1 MSLPNTNVGAFDA
14 RTRFFE
20 LLERIEAGEEVTIM
34 RHGVAVARLV
44 PAECH
49 WRVASVKRVHSLR
62 HAQAAGEPILQAA
75 CTPNGNH
82 AVKALLTGATPVA
95 PSGWSELALS

>member
-44 PAECH
+44 SPTAKPA
-49 WRVASVKRVHSLR
+49 
-62 HAQAAGEPILQAA
+62 
-75 CTPNGNH
+75 
-82 AVKALLTGATPVA
+82 AVKPTMKERAIAVPMPTLPTPR
-95 PSGWSELALS
+95 GWAELALS

>member
-20 LLERIEAGEEVTIM
+20 LLERIEAGEEVTIV

-44 PAECH
+44 PPAKP
-49 WRVASVKRVHSLR
+49 A
-62 HAQAAGEPILQAA
+62 
-75 CTPNGNH
+75 
-82 AVKALLTGATPVA
+82 AVKSTTKERPVA
-95 PSGWSELALS
+95 MPLPSVAMTRGWSELALS

>member
-44 PAECH
+44 PP
-49 WRVASVKRVHSLR
+49 VVK
-62 HAQAAGEPILQAA
+62 
-75 CTPNGNH
+75 
-82 AVKALLTGATPVA
+82 VA
-95 PSGWSELALS
+95 PKAHKERSAAVLMPNLGMKHGWTELALS

>member
-34 RHGVAVARLV
+34 RHGKAVARIIPPAVNAAPKPRKERSSV
-44 PAECH
+44 PM
-49 WRVASVKRVHSLR
+49 
-62 HAQAAGEPILQAA
+62 
-75 CTPNGNH
+75 PNLSRY
-82 AVKALLTGATPVA
+82 A
-95 PSGWSELALS
+95 ELALS

>member
-34 RHGVAVARLV
+34 RHGKAVARIV
-44 PAECH
+44 PPIVAAQRAEQQ
-49 WRVASVKRVHSLR
+49 RAD
-62 HAQAAGEPILQAA
+62 AEPLAI
-75 CTPNGNH
+75 CRTGPE
-82 AVKALLTGATPVA
+82 LTQ
-95 PSGWSELALS
+95 LARA

>member
-34 RHGVAVARLV
+34 RHGKAVARIV
-44 PAECH
+44 PPTV
-49 WRVASVKRVHSLR
+49 VAAPKPRKERTSGV
-62 HAQAAGEPILQAA
+62 PM
-75 CTPNGNH
+75 PNLSRSSSW
-82 AVKALLTGATPVA
+82 A
-95 PSGWSELALS
+95 ELALS

>member
-34 RHGVAVARLV
+34 RHGVAVARIV
-44 PAECH
+44 PPTAKP
-49 WRVASVKRVHSLR
+49 A
-62 HAQAAGEPILQAA
+62 
-75 CTPNGNH
+75 
-82 AVKALLTGATPVA
+82 AVKSTTKERSVA
-95 PSGWSELALS
+95 VPLPSVAMTRSWSELALS

>member
-44 PAECH
+44 P
-49 WRVASVKRVHSLR
+49 
-62 HAQAAGEPILQAA
+62 
-75 CTPNGNH
+75 
-82 AVKALLTGATPVA
+82 PVA
-95 PSGWSELALS
+95 KTAPKPRKERAGGVPMPNLQMMHSRSEFALS

>member
-1 MSLPNTNVGAFDA
+1 MSLSNTNVGAFDA

-44 PAECH
+44 PPTAKLKPKACKE
-49 WRVASVKRVHSLR
+49 RGASV
-62 HAQAAGEPILQAA
+62 P
-75 CTPNGNH
+75 TPNL
-82 AVKALLTGATPVA
+82 AI
-95 PSGWSELALS
+95 SQGWTELALS

>member
-34 RHGVAVARLV
+34 RHGQAVARLV
-44 PAECH
+44 P
-49 WRVASVKRVHSLR
+49 
-62 HAQAAGEPILQAA
+62 
-75 CTPNGNH
+75 
-82 AVKALLTGATPVA
+82 PVA
-95 PSGWSELALS
+95 KVATKARKERSAAVPMPNLGMKHGRSELALS

>member
-44 PAECH
+44 P
-49 WRVASVKRVHSLR
+49 
-62 HAQAAGEPILQAA
+62 P
-75 CTPNGNH
+75 TPAK
-82 AVKALLTGATPVA
+82 AVKPTAKERAATSMPTPTLSMA
-95 PSGWSELALS
+95 RGWAELALS

>member
-44 PAECH
+44 PPAKL
-49 WRVASVKRVHSLR
+49 A
-62 HAQAAGEPILQAA
+62 
-75 CTPNGNH
+75 
-82 AVKALLTGATPVA
+82 AVKSTTKERTVA
-95 PSGWSELALS
+95 VSMPSLAMTRGWSELALS

>member
-44 PAECH
+44 PPTK
-49 WRVASVKRVHSLR
+49 S
-62 HAQAAGEPILQAA
+62 AAMKPSTKER
-75 CTPNGNH
+75 
-82 AVKALLTGATPVA
+82 PVVVPA
-95 PSGWSELALS
+95 PSMSMSRGWSELALS

>member
-20 LLERIEAGEEVTIM
+20 LLERIEAGEEVTIV

-44 PAECH
+44 PPAKP
-49 WRVASVKRVHSLR
+49 A
-62 HAQAAGEPILQAA
+62 
-75 CTPNGNH
+75 
-82 AVKALLTGATPVA
+82 AVKSTTKERPVA
-95 PSGWSELALS
+95 MTLPSVAMTRGWSELALS

>member
-34 RHGVAVARLV
+34 RHGVAVARLIP
-44 PAECH
+44 PAKP
-49 WRVASVKRVHSLR
+49 APVKSTTKER
-62 HAQAAGEPILQAA
+62 
-75 CTPNGNH
+75 
-82 AVKALLTGATPVA
+82 PVA
-95 PSGWSELALS
+95 VPMPSLAMTRGWSELALS

>member
-44 PAECH
+44 PPAKPAAKKSTPKE
-49 WRVASVKRVHSLR
+49 RPAAVPSLAMAR
-62 HAQAAGEPILQAA
+62 
-75 CTPNGNH
+75 
-82 AVKALLTGATPVA
+82 
-95 PSGWSELALS
+95 GWSELALS

>member
-44 PAECH
+44 SPTKSAAMKSSTKERPA
-49 WRVASVKRVHSLR
+49 VV
-62 HAQAAGEPILQAA
+62 P
-75 CTPNGNH
+75 
-82 AVKALLTGATPVA
+82 A
-95 PSGWSELALS
+95 PSVSMSRSWSELALS

>member
-34 RHGVAVARLV
+34 RHGVAVARIV
-44 PAECH
+44 PPAKS
-49 WRVASVKRVHSLR
+49 A
-62 HAQAAGEPILQAA
+62 
-75 CTPNGNH
+75 
-82 AVKALLTGATPVA
+82 AVKSTTKERPVA
-95 PSGWSELALS
+95 VPLSSVAMTRSWSELALS

>member
-1 MSLPNTNVGAFDA
+1 MSLPNSSVGVFDA

-44 PAECH
+44 P
-49 WRVASVKRVHSLR
+49 
-62 HAQAAGEPILQAA
+62 P
-75 CTPNGNH
+75 TPAK
-82 AVKALLTGATPVA
+82 AVKPTAKERPVA
-95 PSGWSELALS
+95 APMPSLTKARGWSELALS

>member
-44 PAECH
+44 PP
-49 WRVASVKRVHSLR
+49 VKP
-62 HAQAAGEPILQAA
+62 A
-75 CTPNGNH
+75 
-82 AVKALLTGATPVA
+82 AVKSTTKERPVA
-95 PSGWSELALS
+95 VPLPSLAMSRGWSELALS

>member
-34 RHGVAVARLV
+34 RHGQAVARLV
-44 PAECH
+44 PPTPQKAKPKSCTE
-49 WRVASVKRVHSLR
+49 RTSSV
-62 HAQAAGEPILQAA
+62 PM
-75 CTPNGNH
+75 PNLSMS
-82 AVKALLTGATPVA
+82 A
-95 PSGWSELALS
+95 GWSELALS

>member
-34 RHGVAVARLV
+34 RHGQAVARLV
-44 PAECH
+44 PPA
-49 WRVASVKRVHSLR
+49 KP
-62 HAQAAGEPILQAA
+62 AAVNPSTKER
-75 CTPNGNH
+75 
-82 AVKALLTGATPVA
+82 PVA
-95 PSGWSELALS
+95 VPTPSLAMSRSWSELAIS

>member
-34 RHGVAVARLV
+34 RHGKAVARIV
-44 PAECH
+44 PPAAAAAPKPRKE
-49 WRVASVKRVHSLR
+49 RSSAVPMPNLSRSASW
-62 HAQAAGEPILQAA
+62 A
-75 CTPNGNH
+75 
-82 AVKALLTGATPVA
+82 
-95 PSGWSELALS
+95 ELALS

>member
-44 PAECH
+44 PPAKPAAMKATLKE
-49 WRVASVKRVHSLR
+49 RPAAVPSLPMTR
-62 HAQAAGEPILQAA
+62 
-75 CTPNGNH
+75 
-82 AVKALLTGATPVA
+82 
-95 PSGWSELALS
+95 GWSELALS

>member
-1 MSLPNTNVGAFDA
+1 MSLSNTNVGAFDA

-44 PAECH
+44 PPAECH
-49 WRVASVKRVHSLR
+49 WRVASVK
-62 HAQAAGEPILQAA
+62 
-75 CTPNGNH
+75 
-82 AVKALLTGATPVA
+82 
-95 PSGWSELALS
+95 

>member
-44 PAECH
+44 P
-49 WRVASVKRVHSLR
+49 
-62 HAQAAGEPILQAA
+62 P
-75 CTPNGNH
+75 TPTPAK
-82 AVKALLTGATPVA
+82 AVKPTMKERAVAVPMPNLALGR
-95 PSGWSELALS
+95 GWSELALS

>member
-44 PAECH
+44 PPA
-49 WRVASVKRVHSLR
+49 KP
-62 HAQAAGEPILQAA
+62 AAAKSTTKER
-75 CTPNGNH
+75 
-82 AVKALLTGATPVA
+82 PVA
-95 PSGWSELALS
+95 VPMPSVAMTRGWSELALS

>member
-44 PAECH
+44 P
-49 WRVASVKRVHSLR
+49 
-62 HAQAAGEPILQAA
+62 P
-75 CTPNGNH
+75 TPEK
-82 AVKALLTGATPVA
+82 AVKPTMKERPVA
-95 PSGWSELALS
+95 APMPSLAMTRGWSELALS